1 MSATEIPRFDDE
13 FRAAFNLDS
22 GCVAR
27 CRAELNGTG
36 PRVDHERVR
45 LALGEVGHWTDED
58 QLGVASL
65 QAMEDLERVTRLMQA
80 GQPSPA
86 DGDVWRVPVA
96 AATGPPPGGLDGLP
110 DEQRERAGW
119 LELLGCWLG
128 DNFPGETAHLE
139 MPVLTR
145 ISANAGEVATL
156 RLRALDAGPP
166 GLFPHPTMALFYGD
180 REFRAGVA
188 NAWRAVGTPRRSVT
202 WELRVG
208 DRALDHL
215 TGGSAGGAFAV
226 ALAHLE
232 RRVSRRVRIGPGVRP
247 RSAVSAELRSDGSLA
262 RVEGRDAKLR
272 AAAEAG
278 VRLVVLADDDEAG
291 GPPEP
296 QIERAADVEQ
306 AARLTRP
313 RISRLGAVTAALLL
327 AAAVAVGVLAV
338 QNHRSSERNERERLA
353 RAANEVLAR
362 AGQAGRDDLQ
372 LQQRLLLA
380 AVSLA
385 RSAGNRELEQRAL
398 SRGGTLEA
406 GVLER
411 LDLPLAGPV
420 DGLVAVEGGRKL
432 IAWSSSGHLRMFE
445 ADSGREIGGYV
456 QPPGA
461 QLLTQPIPRAT
472 ATLPGSSLAAFV
484 FQNPL
489 RRPLRE
495 PHATL
500 VIFSTAGEL
509 RVIGKRQRFT
519 REPTTAVGY
528 APSGTR
534 LLTASDRT
542 LIEWNVASGEP
553 QPWRSC
559 RWRPPGARGAPV
571 QVLTL
576 PGGRPG
582 LVLDRGQV
590 VRLTSWEL
598 PESPDCPGQPVA
610 GALPGVVAKDFTN
623 ETLALAD
630 NTEDEP
636 VQLGL
641 RRDGRLA
648 ARQLGGAARVVDL
661 GRRAAGIGVPQGGKV
676 PVQFGVGPRA
686 SLRVFDLVGTRLRPD
701 TRYRRQSLPA
711 IAGAGFHYATH
722 DGRVTQLNTSSMVY
736 PPATVELGRGFAVV
750 NGVAMTDRALALAYP
765 GSALVLGLRD
775 RGLDSRITW
784 PSGMKLADGDG
795 RFNAGFS
802 LSGSGRYLA
811 AVLDGEDHR
820 RQLLL
825 YDTARHAA
833 VDIGPQLRR
842 FTTLAPL
849 GVAFEPGTDRLLVGY
864 LNGLLVRLS
873 PGGSVWE
880 AEALMRGRVGRQAIG
895 LSVSDDSIFRIET
908 LDGRSRVARY
918 DLGGRERQAWS
929 LAPTGAS
936 FGLADDPTDAQLAV
950 MSDSRAALILGSGT
964 AYRLQGNGRLGRA
977 FNVGEGPVLNSAQI
991 GPDELLVTRVRGT
1004 SLLHWGT
1011 GVAEDSTRRFGL
1023 LNVAAASPDFALLA
1037 GSVFLSAS
1045 VVATSLRSDAQT
1057 ALLCDAAGGDLS
1069 EAAWRQLVGA
1079 DLPYRPLCADFR
1091 RQGRALGFL
1100 AFRSRHLPEPLALAT
1115 PTLSE
1120 ARALSAACRAQPVLG
1135 WVVAPAAGSAGAV
1148 CAGGKPAW
1156 LGRNIS
1162 DVRVS
1167 RGGRPGRPLLLLSAK
1182 ANAGRELE
1190 KGPPWAPDRGTRVSE
1205 LLDRSGNV
1213 VAEFVTPGGTAAL
1226 LGERVVTTEAV
1237 GKLLLTTTYLADP
1250 RGAGWIAREQLPA
1263 GTAEPP
1269 KGS

>member
-13 FRAAFNLDS
+13 FRAAFNLHS

-36 PRVDHERVR
+36 PRADHERVR
-45 LALGEVGHWTDED
+45 LALGEVGHWTDEN

-65 QAMEDLERVTRLMQA
+65 QAMEDLERVTRVMRSEHS
-80 GQPSPA
+80 SPT
-86 DGDVWRVPVA
+86 DGDVWRLPVA
-96 AATGPPPGGLDGLP
+96 AGTGRASGVLDGLS

-128 DNFPGETAHLE
+128 DNFPGKTAHLE

-180 REFRAGVA
+180 PEFRAGVA
-188 NAWRAVGTPRRSVT
+188 NAWRAVGTPRRSAT

-291 GPPEP
+291 GPLEP
-296 QIERAADVEQ
+296 HIERAADVEQ
-306 AARLTRP
+306 AVRLTRA
-313 RISRLGAVTAALLL
+313 RISRLGAATAALLL
-327 AAAVAVGVLAV
+327 AAAVTVGVLAV

-353 RAANEVLAR
+353 RGANEVLAR
-362 AGQAGRDDLQ
+362 AGETGRDDLQ

-385 RSAGNRELEQRAL
+385 RSAGNRELAQRAL
-398 SRGGTLEA
+398 ARGGTLEA

-420 DGLVAVEGGRKL
+420 DGLVAVDGGRKL

-445 ADSGREIGGYV
+445 ADSGRQVGGYV
-456 QPPGA
+456 HPPGA
-461 QLLTQPIPRAT
+461 QSLAQPIPRAT

-489 RRPLRE
+489 RRAFGE
-495 PHATL
+495 PRATL

-509 RVIGKRQRFT
+509 RVIGKGPHFT
-519 REPTTAVGY
+519 SEATTAIGY

-534 LLTASDRT
+534 LLTASSRT
-542 LIEWNVASGEP
+542 LIEWNVTSGEP

-559 RWRPPGARGAPV
+559 RWRPPGVRGAPV

-582 LVLDRGQV
+582 LMLDRGQI

-598 PESPDCPGQPVA
+598 PESPRCAGRPVA
-610 GALPGVVAKDFTN
+610 GALPGVRAKDFTN
-623 ETLALAD
+623 ESLALAD

-641 RRDGRLA
+641 RSDGRLA
-648 ARQLGGAARVVDL
+648 VRRLGGAARTVDL
-661 GRRAAGIGVPQGGKV
+661 GARATGIGVPQGGQV
-676 PVQFGVGPRA
+676 PVQFGKDRQV
-686 SLRVFDLVGTRLRPD
+686 SLRVFDLVGTRLRAD
-701 TRYRRQSLPA
+701 MRYRGQSLPA
-711 IAGAGFHYATH
+711 VAGAGFHYASQH
-722 DGRVTQLNTSSMVY
+722 RRVTQLNTSSMVY
-736 PPATVELGRGFAVV
+736 PPATAELGRGYEVV
-750 NGVAMTDRALALAYP
+750 NGVATTDRALALAYP

-775 RGLDSRITW
+775 RGLDSRVTW
-784 PSGMKLADGDG
+784 PSGMQLAGGDG

-802 LSGSGRYLA
+802 LSESGHYLA
-811 AVLDGEDHR
+811 AVLDGKNR
-820 RQLLL
+820 RRELLL
-825 YDTARHAA
+825 YETARRAA
-833 VDIGPQLRR
+833 IDVGPQLRR

-864 LNGLLVRLS
+864 LNGLLVRLW
-873 PGGSVWE
+873 PGPSGWE
-880 AEALMRGRVGRQAIG
+880 AEALMRGRVGRQAFG
-895 LSVSDDSIFRIET
+895 LTVSDRSIFRIET

-918 DLGGRERQAWS
+918 DLDGREQQAWS

-936 FGLADDPTDAQLAV
+936 FGLTGDANNAQLAV
-950 MSDSRAALILGSGT
+950 MSVSRAALILGSGA
-964 AYRLQGNGRLGRA
+964 AYKLEGNGHLGRA
-977 FNVGEGPVLNSAQI
+977 FNVGDGPVLNSTQI
-991 GPDELLVTRVRGT
+991 GPDELLVTRYRGT
-1004 SLLHWGT
+1004 TLLHWGS
-1011 GVAEDSTRRFGL
+1011 GVAEDSTRRFGP

-1037 GSVFLSAS
+1037 GSAFLSAS

-1069 EAAWRQLVGA
+1069 EAAWRQFVGA

-1100 AFRSRHLPEPLALAT
+1100 AFRSRHLPEPLTLAT
-1115 PTLSE
+1115 PTPSE
-1120 ARALSAACRAQPVLG
+1120 ARALGAACRAQPALS
-1135 WVVAPAAGSAGAV
+1135 WVAAPADGSAGAV
-1148 CAGGKPAW
+1148 CAGGQPVW
-1156 LGRNIS
+1156 LGRKIS

-1167 RGGRPGRPLLLLSAK
+1167 RGGRRGRPLLLVSAT
-1182 ANAGRELE
+1182 ANAGPEPE
-1190 KGPPWAPDRGTRVSE
+1190 KGPPWGPDRATRVGE

-1213 VAEFVTPGGTAAL
+1213 VAEFVTPGGTAAV
-1226 LGERVVTTEAV
+1226 LGERVVTTEVV
-1237 GKLLLTTTYLADP
+1237 GKLLLTTTYVADP

-1263 GTAEPP
+1263 GTTAPP